1 MEILDELSPFKNK
14 YLRARHSKFVTKE
27 RRKAMMLRN
36 QFLEAKTN
44 ETRMKSNKQRSI
56 CVSISG
62 KAARSFY
69 ENIDLKE
76 GELFASHES
85 LVTSH

>member
-1 MEILDELSPFKNK
+1 MGMLDELSPFKNK
-14 YLRARHSKFVTKE
+14 YLRARHSKYVTKE
-27 RRKAMMLRN
+27 RLKGMILRN

-62 KAARSFY
+62 KAARSFMK
-69 ENIDLKE
+69 I
-76 GELFASHES
+76 
-85 LVTSH
+85 